1 MSDPTAG
8 LDSWERH
15 LCAPLTGR
23 KVICGFE
30 LLAGMTGTVAKLR
43 RWGAERPLLIADGLG
58 TGPLPSADDAY
69 IEVVEPPGAQSLTEQ
84 VRARTRPLSQLTT
97 AATEAVERYDP
108 DRSAIWWLSPIAPNT
123 ALLGRPVL
131 GGRPPEQIALE
142 DKLLVDAMLDEVGAV
157 RSPSAIAPARYDDL
171 IRATERVLAA
181 SATAAGGATDQV
193 VWAGDSRDGI
203 NGAGDYVR
211 WIRSPD
217 DAADAAEF
225 FAAHCDK
232 VRVSLFLEGVP
243 CSIHGIVLPD
253 GVVVLRP
260 MELVTLR
267 RKADSGFFLGGMGT
281 SWDPSPGDTAS
292 MRTLARD
299 LGHFLQ
305 RQHGYRGAFGVD
317 GVLTADGFR
326 VTELNP
332 RFSGGLGRLAIIAPE
347 AQLELVHVN
356 ALIGRD
362 VSRRAEDIEAGALDL
377 LDANRIADL
386 MGLSAKPVS
395 TTTEVDVRLQDGRLE
410 PARGTDAGQRLGVV
424 QWGPASV
431 GSFVRLTLRD
441 CAIAPGTRGA
451 PLGVL
456 LCEFADRTWDTGFGD
471 LSSAPDVRMQLA
483 GG

>member
-1 MSDPTAG
+1 MSDTTADLG
-8 LDSWERH
+8 SWERH

-23 KVICGFE
+23 KVISAFE

-43 RWGAERPLLIADGLG
+43 RWGTERPLLIADGIG
-58 TGPLPSADDAY
+58 TGTLPSADDAY
-69 IEVVEPPGAQSLTEQ
+69 IEVVEPTGVQSLTEQ

-97 AATEAVERYDP
+97 AATAAVERYDP
-108 DRSAIWWLSPIAPNT
+108 DRSATWWLGPIPPNT

-131 GGRPPEQIALE
+131 GGRPPAQIALE

-171 IRATERVLAA
+171 MRATERLLAA
-181 SATAAGGATDQV
+181 GVTVAGGATDHA

-211 WIRSPD
+211 WIRSPG

-225 FAAHCDK
+225 FAAHCDR
-232 VRVSLFLEGVP
+232 VRVTPFLEGVP

-267 RKADSGFFLGGMGT
+267 RQAESSFFFGGMGT
-281 SWDPSPGDTAS
+281 SWDPSPDDTAS
-292 MRTLARD
+292 MRGLARD

-305 RQHGYRGAFGVD
+305 RKHGYRGAFGVD

-332 RFSGGLGRLAIIAPE
+332 RFSGGLGRLATIAPE

-356 ALIGRD
+356 ALIGRS
-362 VSRRAEDIEAGALDL
+362 VSRRAEEIEARALDL
-377 LDANRIADL
+377 LEANRIADL
-386 MGLSAKPVS
+386 VGMSAKPAA
-395 TTTEVDVRLQDGRLE
+395 TTTEVAVRLQDGRLQFADGGE
-410 PARGTDAGQRLGVV
+410 TGQSLGLV

-441 CAIAPGTRGA
+441 SAIAPGTRGA

-456 LCEFADRTWDTGFGD
+456 LCEFADRTWNTGFGD
-471 LSSAPDVRMQLA
+471 LAPAPDVRMQLA